1 MSSSSHFKIMILIAA
16 LTSTAFAEPC
26 ELPDNG
32 NATIDFPP
40 ACPDGYQGV
49 IEVTSGLPPESSI
62 HIDATLTEFYDV
74 FRVPGG
80 DLGGEEQTWS
90 AVLYLDM
97 TGTGELDGFN
107 RNIFMYVE
115 GVTET
120 APREG
125 DPVQEFDT
133 EMVMLEGSIF
143 GDPDFD
149 LFTIV
154 AGRDHNMPSP
164 GHTAIT
170 NLGGGMFNVDS
181 FFDVFYQVTFEGAPG
196 SIFSE
201 MAGSNRGD
209 DRFRVGEGAGTSSE
223 ESTPSSGLTL
233 LGNVPNPFNPSTRI
247 HYRVPE
253 GGADLRLEI
262 HDLAGRR
269 VRMLLDGF
277 ESEGDKQVAWNGKDD
292 QGEDLPSGVY
302 FYRLSTSDRRQSG
315 KMTLLK

>member
-1 MSSSSHFKIMILIAA
+1 MKIKPFLAFAA
-16 LTSTAFAEPC
+16 LLALSAPALAESC

-40 ACPDGYQGV
+40 ACPEGYQGV
-49 IEVTSGLPPESSI
+49 IEITSGLPPESSI
-62 HIDATLTEFYDV
+62 HIDATLTEYYDV
-74 FRVPGG
+74 IRVPGG
-80 DLGGEEQTWS
+80 DLGGEVQTWS
-90 AVLYLDM
+90 ALLYLDM

-120 APREG
+120 APRIG
-125 DPVQEFDT
+125 DPVQEFST
-133 EMVMLEGSIF
+133 EMVMLEGTLF

-149 LFTIV
+149 LLEIV

-170 NLGGGMFNVDS
+170 DLGGGMFNVDS
-181 FFDVFYQVTFEGAPG
+181 FFDVFYQITFEGAPG
-196 SIFSE
+196 SIFTD

-209 DRFRVGEGAGTSSE
+209 DRFQVGEGAGTSSE
-223 ESTPSSGLTL
+223 ESTPGSGLAL

-269 VRMLLDGF
+269 VRTLVDGYQ
-277 ESEGDKQVAWNGKDD
+277 SEGDKQVAWNGKDD

-302 FYRLSTSDRRQSG
+302 LYRLSEGMRRASG
-315 KMTLLK
+315 KMTLVK